1 MFKSFRSLLICLSLL
16 SGIAQAQTTPSVQG
30 AGVFAE
36 PQAQAAAVSRCTRY
50 DGPFPVSGTNAPN
63 YLAVAYGP
71 YTTSC
76 TGTHQAGLSAGSL
89 PMTIILQSLIGGS
102 WTTIASSTSGYVGS
116 YGLAPGTYRWEV
128 INTGTSSV
136 SWTLNVTTPLP

>member
-36 PQAQAAAVSRCTRY
+36 PQAQVAAVSRCTRY
-50 DGPFPVSGTNAPN
+50 DGPFPVSGTDAPG
-63 YLAVAYGP
+63 YDTVAYGP

-89 PMTIILQSLIGGS
+89 PMTIKFQVLSGGA
-102 WTTIASSTSGYVGS
+102 WLNVTSSTSGYVGS
-116 YGLAPGTYRWEV
+116 SSRAPGTYRWV
-128 INTGTSSV
+128 IQNTGTASV